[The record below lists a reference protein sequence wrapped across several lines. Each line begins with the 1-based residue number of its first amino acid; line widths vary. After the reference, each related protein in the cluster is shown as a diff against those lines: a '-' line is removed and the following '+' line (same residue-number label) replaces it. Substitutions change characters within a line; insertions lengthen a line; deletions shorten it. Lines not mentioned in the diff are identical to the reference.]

1 MAVTV
6 EGDFEDEVQDE
17 QDVEVEAVAEDDQSE
32 VADDQPEAEQQTED
46 QSDDVVVTIGEEAP
60 PAEEHAPAPAWVKE
74 LRKANRE
81 KDRRIREL
89 EAKLQ
94 TPSAETKP
102 ALGKKPTIEDH
113 DYDTEAYE
121 AALSNWFEQK
131 RKVEE
136 AEAIQRKAEEEQ
148 QQKNLSKLQA
158 YAEKRK
164 ELKLSDY
171 EDAEAVVQEVLSV
184 PQQSIL
190 LHGCENPA
198 VVVYALGKNLA
209 KLQELAKKTDLT
221 EFAFAAAKLEA
232 QVKLTSKKSMAPPPE
247 KRLSGTGRSSASLE
261 DRLEAA
267 RKKAEQTGDMS
278 EVVRI
283 KREMRNKS

>member
-17 QDVEVEAVAEDDQSE
+17 QEVEVEAVAEDEQSD
-32 VADDQPEAEQQTED
+32 VAEDQPEAEQQVEE
-46 QSDDVVVTIGEEAP
+46 QSDEVVVTIGEEAP

-89 EAKLQ
+89 EAKL
-94 TPSAETKP
+94 TVPAEIKP
-102 ALGKKPTIEDH
+102 ALGKKPTLEDH
-113 DYDTEAYE
+113 DYDDAAYE

-131 RKVEE
+131 RKVDEHEAAQRAEVDRLAKQYQERLQQYQRKKSELRIPDFEE
-136 AEAIQRKAEEEQ
+136 AEHAVMQNLDIGKQNILVMCAENAAAVVAALGTNQ
-148 QQKNLSKLQA
+148 SKLQ
-158 YAEKRK
+158 EF
-164 ELKLSDY
+164 SG
-171 EDAEAVVQEVLSV
+171 
-184 PQQSIL
+184 I
-190 LHGCENPA
+190 
-198 VVVYALGKNLA
+198 KN
-209 KLQELAKKTDLT
+209 DF
-221 EFAFAAAKLEA
+221 EFAFALGKLEA
-232 QVKLTSKKSMAPPPE
+232 QVKVSPKVKAPPPE
-247 KRLSGTGRSSASLE
+247 KRLSGSGRSSASLE